1 MSVKMPQI
9 TYDQQRIIK
18 KIALSVILFTSLLVI
33 MFPIYWMISTG
44 IRSDAEIFSG
54 TMPYIPRDISLEQMN
69 RVIFGSSFPRYYANT
84 IIYSL
89 GVVSLNAVASALGG
103 YGLAR
108 LELPVKKVFARLV
121 LFGYMFSPIL
131 LAIPM
136 FILWRQIGLIDTYI
150 GMILALTG
158 VVLPFSLWIMWK
170 FFQTVPESLEESAQ
184 MSGATRF
191 EAFLHVALP
200 MAKPGILAVSIF
212 AYASTWNAFT
222 IPLILAP
229 SPEMY
234 PLTVGINEFQRQ
246 ATVDWGAI
254 MAGVSL
260 SIIPSILFVYFLQ
273 KHILEGFKMK

>member
-1 MSVKMPQI
+1 MSVNNIPI
-9 TYDQQRIIK
+9 TYQQRKVIK
-18 KIALSVILFTSLLVI
+18 KIALSVLLFICLLVI
-33 MFPIYWMISTG
+33 MLPLYWMISSG
-44 IRSDAEIFSG
+44 FRSDAELFSQRV
-54 TMPYIPRDISLEQMN
+54 PYIPRDISLEQIE
-69 RVIFGSSFPRYYANT
+69 RVLLNSSFPRYYFNT
-84 IIYSL
+84 IVYAA
-89 GVVSLNAVASALGG
+89 GVVVLNGIASSLGG

-108 LELPVKKVFARLV
+108 LELPAKKLFARIV

-136 FILWRQIGLIDTYI
+136 FILWREIGMVDSYI

-184 MSGATRF
+184 MAGATQF
-191 EAFLHVALP
+191 EAFLHVSLP
-200 MAKPGILAVSIF
+200 MAKPGVLAVSIF
-212 AYASTWNAFT
+212 AYASAWNAFT

-234 PLTVGINEFQRQ
+234 HLTVGINEFQRQ

-254 MAGVSL
+254 MAGVTL
-260 SIIPSILFVYFLQ
+260 SIIPSLLFVYFLQ
-273 KHILEGFKMK
+273 KHILEGFKMN